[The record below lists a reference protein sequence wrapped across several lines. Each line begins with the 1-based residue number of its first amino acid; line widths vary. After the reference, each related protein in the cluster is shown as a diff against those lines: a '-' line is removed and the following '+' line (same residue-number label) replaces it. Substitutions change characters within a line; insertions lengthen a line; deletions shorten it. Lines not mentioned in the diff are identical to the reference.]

1 MKNQLELFSE
11 GHTGKSDRIKQCI
24 IDQVLERNESIVCT
38 VKHSKKMFAFQAVQ
52 QKVCSCKGFPH
63 LFLFSLLDG
72 DCNSELVGTPKTT
85 LRAVT
90 LFSALRGVCVHIY
103 IYTHTHIYIDAQ
115 AWKQLRF

>member
-24 IDQVLERNESIVCT
+24 VDQVLERNESTVCT

-85 LRAVT
+85 LRAIT

-103 IYTHTHIYIDAQ
+103 IYTHTHI
-115 AWKQLRF
+115 

>member
-11 GHTGKSDRIKQCI
+11 GHSGKSDRIKQCI
-24 IDQVLERNESIVCT
+24 IDQVLERNESIVCA
-38 VKHSKKMFAFQAVQ
+38 VKHSKMFAFQAVQ

-85 LRAVT
+85 LRAIT

>member
-24 IDQVLERNESIVCT
+24 IDQVLERNESTVCT

-85 LRAVT
+85 LRAIT